1 MLRIGIVGAGDIA
14 CTHAKVFSGLS
25 NTVIIAIANPRIE
38 KARKLVSQFGGKAFF
53 SLEEILNTEKTDV
66 IDICSPD
73 YFHAGQTVM
82 ALKEGKHVL
91 CEKPIA
97 LSLEEADKVV
107 QAARRSSGIFMV
119 AHVLRFFPEYEW
131 IRELLEQGRLGDL
144 ISATAVRLNAPPI
157 WRRWFTN
164 RKLSGGAAIDL
175 LVHDADFYHWIFGR
189 VRKVLALGKKDEHG
203 LWNHSQTL
211 ISFTSGIT
219 GSAEVS
225 YSMPIGFPPT
235 FLLRIVGEKG
245 CVEYNSRSRQ
255 SLILFEPGKK
265 ALYPGIRKENAFLRE
280 IRYFVNCIEQNR
292 KLTIITPE
300 EARYALQ
307 IALAAIE
314 SMEKNGQSV
323 VIS

>member
-14 CTHAKVFSGLS
+14 RTHAKVFSRLS

-38 KARKLVSQFGGKAFF
+38 KARKLVSQFGGKAFL

-73 YFHAGQTVM
+73 YFHASQTIM

-107 QAARRSSGIFMV
+107 QTAKKSPGMFMV
-119 AHVLRFFPEYEW
+119 AHVLRFFPQYEW
-131 IRELLEQGRLGDL
+131 IRELLEQGRLGDP
-144 ISATAVRLNAPPI
+144 ISATAVRLNPPPT
-157 WRRWFTN
+157 WRSWFTN

-189 VRKVLALGKKDEHG
+189 ATKVLALGKKDGYG
-203 LWNHSQTL
+203 LWNHTQTL
-211 ISFTSGIT
+211 ISFTSHVT

-235 FLLRIVGEKG
+235 FFLRIVGEKG

-265 ALYPGIRKENAFLRE
+265 VLYPDIMKEDPFLKE
-280 IRYFVNCIEQNR
+280 IGYFVNCVEQN
-292 KLTIITPE
+292 KKPTIITPE

-307 IALAAIE
+307 ITLAAIE
-314 SMEKNGQSV
+314 SMEKNGQS
-323 VIS
+323 IAID

>member
-14 CTHAKVFSGLS
+14 YTHAKVFSRLS
-25 NTVIIAIANPRIE
+25 NTVIIAVANPRIE

-73 YFHAGQTVM
+73 YFHASQTVM

-91 CEKPIA
+91 SEKPIA

-107 QAARRSSGIFMV
+107 QAAKKSSGIFMV

-131 IRELLEQGRLGDL
+131 IRELLEQGGLGDPL
-144 ISATAVRLNAPPI
+144 SATAVRLNAPPI
-157 WRRWFTN
+157 WRRWFAN
-164 RKLSGGAAIDL
+164 RKLSGGASIDL

-189 VRKVLALGKKDEHG
+189 ARKVLAFGKKDEHG
-203 LWNHSQTL
+203 LWNHSQAL
-211 ISFTSGIT
+211 ISFASGVT

-235 FLLRIVGEKG
+235 FFLRIVGEKG

-265 ALYPGIRKENAFLRE
+265 ALYPDIRKEDPFLRE

-292 KLTIITPE
+292 RLTITTPE
-300 EARYALQ
+300 EARYALR
-307 IALAAIE
+307 ITLAAIE

-323 VIS
+323 VIG

>member
-1 MLRIGIVGAGDIA
+1 MLRVGIVGAGDIA
-14 CTHAKVFSGLS
+14 CTHAKVFSRFS
-25 NTVIIAIANPRIE
+25 NAVIVAIANPRIE
-38 KARKLVSQFGGKAFF
+38 KARKLVSQFGGKAFS
-53 SLEEILNTEKTDV
+53 SLEQILNTEKTEV

-73 YFHAGQTVM
+73 YFHASQTIM

-107 QAARRSSGIFMV
+107 QAAKRSPGMFMV

-144 ISATAVRLNAPPI
+144 LSATAARLNAPPT
-157 WRRWFTN
+157 WRRWFTD
-164 RKLSGGAAIDL
+164 RKLSRGAAIDL

-189 VRKVLALGKKDEHG
+189 ATKVLAFGKKDEHG
-203 LWNHSQTL
+203 LWNHTQAW

-219 GSAEVS
+219 GSAEAS
-225 YSMPIGFPPT
+225 YCMPIGFPPT
-235 FLLRIVGEKG
+235 FFLRIVGEKG
-245 CVEYNSRSRQ
+245 CVEYNSRSSQ
-255 SLILFEPGKK
+255 SLILFEPGKRT
-265 ALYPGIRKENAFLRE
+265 LYPDIGKEDPFLRE
-280 IRYFVNCIEQNR
+280 IRYFVNCIEQNE
-292 KLTIITPE
+292 KLTVTTPE

-314 SMEKNGQSV
+314 SMKKNGQS
-323 VIS
+323 ITMG